1 MSHLSPI
8 RPVVVL
14 LGRACVCAAVLVL
27 TTGCSLKTMAVK
39 TVANTLSAPGDVFT
53 RDDDPDL
60 IREATPFALK
70 LYESLLESVPNH
82 VPLLISTCGGFTQYG
97 YAFLEAEADS
107 LDASR
112 RAEATALRE
121 RALKHYLRGRGYC
134 LRGMDARFGKG
145 TSAALLQNPEATV
158 AKAKKDDVPLLY
170 WTAAS
175 WGAAISLGIDRPDL
189 AVDFPTVRALAD
201 RALALDPEWSRGSI
215 HELMITLDS
224 CRRRSG
230 GNTNARPRPLH
241 EGGRDS
247 EGPVAG
253 SVCLARNWRRRAH
266 AGPRG
271 VRAPAQGGTRDR
283 SRKGPVESPRHPRHA
298 AARASAARSCRR
310 EVLEMMRT
318 ARRKP
323 EDTGGRMLVR
333 RLALILIAVALVV
346 PSLWAAVTIKMATQA
361 PVNSS
366 WHKVLLDMGAQW
378 EAKTAGRVKL
388 TVYAGGT
395 QGSEDATIRMMRP
408 GVDQL
413 QQTC

>member
-1 MSHLSPI
+1 MSHPSPI
-8 RPVVVL
+8 RPVVL
-14 LGRACVCAAVLVL
+14 FGRACVCAAVLAL
-27 TTGCSLKTMAVK
+27 STGCSLKTMAVK

-112 RAEATALRE
+112 RTDATALRE
-121 RALKHYLRGRGYC
+121 RALKGYLRGRGYC

-175 WGAAISLGIDRPDL
+175 WGSAISLGIDRPEL

-201 RALALDPEWSRGSI
+201 RALALDPAWNRGSL

-224 CRRRSG
+224 LPEALG
-230 GNTNARPRPLH
+230 GNPERAREHFKKAVEIQKGLSP
-241 EGGRDS
+241 
-247 EGPVAG
+247 GPYVSLATGVA
-253 SVCLARNWRRRAH
+253 VPNQDRQEFERLLKEALAIDPEKDPSNRLVILVGQRRA
-266 AGPRG
+266 R
-271 VRAPAQGGTRDR
+271 
-283 SRKGPVESPRHPRHA
+283 
-298 AARASAARSCRR
+298 
-310 EVLEMMRT
+310 
-318 ARRKP
+318 
-323 EDTGGRMLVR
+323 
-333 RLALILIAVALVV
+333 
-346 PSLWAAVTIKMATQA
+346 
-361 PVNSS
+361 
-366 WHKVLLDMGAQW
+366 VLLDRIDD
-378 EAKTAGRVKL
+378 KFSK
-388 TVYAGGT
+388 
-395 QGSEDATIRMMRP
+395 
-408 GVDQL
+408 
-413 QQTC
+413 